1 MYRIALILMILLLPL
16 RGWMGDAMATGMAA
30 GQLTVLQ
37 TVQKKA
43 ASFPTAATSATSATE
58 NIATH
63 AHEKWAA
70 GHNHLKNADS
80 HVLKDAQP
88 VAEAQ
93 TVHDCGMQAMDV
105 AGNAESSGMDCGTC
119 ASCQACHTVVLS
131 PMAQRALA
139 IFNPAPLP
147 EAATLPYASADAAL
161 SQKPP
166 IS

>member
-1 MYRIALILMILLLPL
+1 MHRIALIVMILLLPL

-30 GQLTVLQ
+30 GQLTVMQ

-43 ASFPTAATSATSATE
+43 ATAATAATE
-58 NIATH
+58 NIATQ
-63 AHEKWAA
+63 AHGNWATA
-70 GHNHLKNADS
+70 HNHSKNADS
-80 HVLKDAQP
+80 HALNGAQP
-88 VAEAQ
+88 VAKAQ
-93 TVHDCGMQAMDV
+93 TAHDCGMQAMDV

-131 PMAQRALA
+131 PLAQKALA
-139 IFNPAPLP
+139 IFNPATLP
-147 EAATLPYASADAAL
+147 EAATLPFASVDAAL